1 MTQRSVMAVLI
12 GGCLLVSAAVAL
24 GARQTAPAR
33 TLVQVG
39 NKGRAEAVPVT
50 MQDEVVAVR
59 AAGTPLKVAIAQ
71 ADQPIPVTVIP
82 ARPQWEYSE
91 VKFATGESPVSALSA
106 ASAQG
111 WEVTG
116 ITYVVSG
123 RNAVLIR
130 RLRN

>member
-1 MTQRSVMAVLI
+1 MTQRPVTVLLI
-12 GGCLLVSAAVAL
+12 GACLLVSAAVAL
-24 GARQTAPAR
+24 GARQTAAPAR

-39 NKGRAEAVPVT
+39 NKGRAEAVPVSV
-50 MQDEVVAVR
+50 QEVLGA
-59 AAGTPLKVAIAQ
+59 PLKVAIAQ

-91 VKFATGESPVSALSA
+91 VKYTTGESPMSAIQA
-106 ASAQG
+106 AAAQG

-123 RNAVLIR
+123 RNAVLVR
-130 RLRN
+130 RMRN

>member
-12 GGCLLVSAAVAL
+12 GACLLVSAAVAL

-39 NKGRAEAVPVT
+39 NKGRAEAVPVSV
-50 MQDEVVAVR
+50 QEV
-59 AAGTPLKVAIAQ
+59 AGPPLKVAIAQ

-82 ARPQWEYSE
+82 TRPQWEYSE
-91 VKFATGESPVSALSA
+91 IKYTTGESPVSALQA
-106 ASAQG
+106 AAAQG

-116 ITYVVSG
+116 ISYVVSG
-123 RNAVLIR
+123 RNAVLVR
-130 RLRN
+130 RMRN

>member
-1 MTQRSVMAVLI
+1 MTQRSLIALLI
-12 GGCLLVSAAVAL
+12 GAGLLVSAAVAL

-33 TLVQVG
+33 SLVQVG
-39 NKGRAEAVPVT
+39 NKGRAEAVPVSV
-50 MQDEVVAVR
+50 QEVLGA
-59 AAGTPLKVAIAQ
+59 PLKVAIAQ

-91 VKFATGESPVSALSA
+91 VKYTTGESPVAALSA
-106 ASAQG
+106 AAAQG

-123 RNAVLIR
+123 RNAVLVR

>member
-12 GGCLLVSAAVAL
+12 GACLLVAAAVAL
-24 GARQTAPAR
+24 GARQTAPAPAR

-39 NKGRAEAVPVT
+39 NKGRAEAVPVSV
-50 MQDEVVAVR
+50 QEVVGA
-59 AAGTPLKVAIAQ
+59 PLKVAIAQ

-91 VKFATGESPVSALSA
+91 IKYTTGESPVSALQA
-106 ASAQG
+106 AAAQG

-123 RNAVLIR
+123 RNAVLVR
-130 RLRN
+130 RMRP

>member
-1 MTQRSVMAVLI
+1 MTQRPVIALLI
-12 GGCLLVSAAVAL
+12 GAGLLVSAAVAL

-39 NKGRAEAVPVT
+39 NKGRAEAVPVSV
-50 MQDEVVAVR
+50 QEVP
-59 AAGTPLKVAIAQ
+59 GTPLKVAIAQ
-71 ADQPIPVTVIP
+71 ADQPIPVTVIT

-91 VKFATGESPVSALSA
+91 VKYTTGESPVAALSA

-123 RNAVLIR
+123 RNAVLVR